1 MEKIVFTEKFCSPE
15 KLFPFT
21 LTRRIQDI
29 RVGILTIREKW
40 ENYLGYPSFDKDE
53 EDYKDTERSIV
64 IDETI
69 GKDIIYLIHGNVLPT
84 PELIKQVKKLK
95 PGTCLSMPEKEN
107 FVYCIS
113 QKQITDG
120 QNIKIEK
127 AIDFTGEL
135 DEIRVPWDILK
146 LNAPAI
152 KTDFHKLSGTRKGQ
166 AISSTNKIVNPK
178 NIFIEKGAHV
188 EHCFLNAFE
197 GPIYIEKGST
207 VMEGAAIRGPVGVC
221 ANAVVKMGS
230 RIYGATTVGP
240 NCIVGG
246 EIKNSVFF
254 SNSNKAHDGYLGD
267 SVIGEWCNLG
277 AGTTNSNVKNN
288 ASNVKVYTPEGMV
301 DAGLKCG
308 VMIGDYSRTAINTS
322 INTGTVIGVC
332 SNVFGNGLTP
342 KYIPSFSW
350 GSDGI
355 QRYEFDKALAHID
368 NWKKMK
374 GQQITDAETSVLNHI
389 FDHY

>member
-1 MEKIVFTEKFCSPE
+1 MEKIIFTEKFCSPE

-95 PGTCLSMPEKEN
+95 PGNCLSMPEKEN

-113 QKQITDG
+113 QKQLTDG

-152 KTDFHKLSGTRKGQ
+152 KTDFHKLSGIRKGQ

-240 NCIVGG
+240 TW
-246 EIKNSVFF
+246 F
-254 SNSNKAHDGYLGD
+254 
-267 SVIGEWCNLG
+267 
-277 AGTTNSNVKNN
+277 
-288 ASNVKVYTPEGMV
+288 
-301 DAGLKCG
+301 LK
-308 VMIGDYSRTAINTS
+308 M
-322 INTGTVIGVC
+322 
-332 SNVFGNGLTP
+332 P
-342 KYIPSFSW
+342 
-350 GSDGI
+350 
-355 QRYEFDKALAHID
+355 
-368 NWKKMK
+368 
-374 GQQITDAETSVLNHI
+374 
-389 FDHY
+389 

>member
-1 MEKIVFTEKFCSPE
+1 LV
-15 KLFPFT
+15 
-21 LTRRIQDI
+21 
-29 RVGILTIREKW
+29 
-40 ENYLGYPSFDKDE
+40 
-53 EDYKDTERSIV
+53 
-64 IDETI
+64 
-69 GKDIIYLIHGNVLPT
+69 
-84 PELIKQVKKLK
+84 KQVKKLK
-95 PGTCLSMPEKEN
+95 PGTCLSMHEKEN

-113 QKQITDG
+113 QRQITDG

-152 KTDFHKLSGTRKGQ
+152 KTDFHTLSGTRKGQ
-166 AISSTNKIVNPK
+166 AISPTNKIVNPK

-230 RIYGATTVGP
+230 RIYGATTIGP